1 MKRSVALLSTLLGI
15 IWYASPAQAQSK
27 STAGFD
33 KLRTLAGEWQGKTSD
48 GKSFEVSYQLI
59 SNSSALMETLASANE
74 PSMVTVYHADGDNL
88 MMTHYCSIANQP
100 RMRAKVP
107 AGDIKKLEFSF
118 VDATN
123 LANSNDAH
131 MSSLVYTFQDKDHV
145 MAEWTL
151 SKDGQKMPMMFN
163 LERKK

>member
-1 MKRSVALLSTLLGI
+1 MKRSVAFLLALLGI
-15 IWYASPAQAQSK
+15 IWCTSPAQAQSK
-27 STAGFD
+27 ATAGLD
-33 KLRTLAGEWQGKTSD
+33 KLRTLVGEWQGKKP
-48 GKSFEVSYQLI
+48 GGGSFRVSYQLI
-59 SNSSALMETLASANE
+59 ANGSALMETLMPANE

-107 AGDIKKLEFSF
+107 AGDVKKLEFSF

-123 LANSNDAH
+123 LANANDAH
-131 MSSLVYTFQDKDHV
+131 MSSLVYTFQDQDHV

-151 SKDGQKMPMMFN
+151 SKDGQKMPMMFH